1 MSRSKHSFL
10 AFDCGATSGRAV
22 LGTFA
27 DGAFSMEEV
36 YRFPNQVLEVG
47 GRFYWNVWSIYEHFV
62 TCLRQLGRAGMQVD
76 SIGIDTWGVDFG
88 CVASDGSLLGL
99 PRAYR
104 DPYTSGVPEQVFK
117 TIPRSE
123 LYAATGIQIMDFN
136 TVFQLY
142 AQTTGGDSA
151 LAAAESIL
159 FMPDLLSYL
168 LTGRRVCEYTDASTS
183 GMMDQA
189 SRQFNKGL
197 LAQLGIRTDV
207 LLPIVQPGTVIGP
220 LRASLASETGLG
232 PVPVV
237 AVAGHDTASAI
248 AAVPAA
254 DERFAYMSSGKW
266 SLMGIEVPGPVINE
280 ASAAA
285 NFTNEGGIDGTTR
298 FLKNITGMWLLEQC
312 RKSWAAAGR
321 EYTYA
326 QLVEMARAEAA
337 FPGRINPDDPRF
349 ANPADMPTEICAA
362 LVGGSAAPGF
372 VPLAEKCSRSETRPR
387 LRTDVSAHGA
397 DPITLSDDPLCH
409 ARPDRA
415 SETPGQAGGDV
426 YSDAQIVSCIY
437 HSLADRYREVLAM
450 LQGFAPF
457 PIERLH
463 IIGGGSANDLL
474 NQWTADAIGIPVV
487 AGPTEATAIGN
498 LMLQARTAGLVADRW
513 QMRRLIAD
521 AFAVRTFTPTAGS
534 VPQNG
539 TPPSQKTQESII

>member
-62 TCLRQLGRAGMQVD
+62 TCLRQLGRAGVQLD

-88 CVASDGSLLGL
+88 CIASDGSLLGL

-104 DPYTSGVPEQVFK
+104 DPYTCGVPEQVFK

-189 SRQFNKGL
+189 SRQFNEGL

-254 DERFAYMSSGKW
+254 DERFGYLSSGTW
-266 SLMGIEVPGPVINE
+266 SLMGIEVPAPVINE

-326 QLVEMARAEAA
+326 QLVEMAHAEAA

-372 VPLAEKCSRSETRPR
+372 VPL
-387 LRTDVSAHGA
+387 
-397 DPITLSDDPLCH
+397 CH
-409 ARPDRA
+409 ARLDRA